1 MKKFFT
7 MMALV
12 AIVLG
17 VSAQTK
23 TLTAADPTILY
34 GLTTAGDYGT
44 DNGSN
49 SFTKEGV
56 TYEKSGVSNT
66 DPVTGE
72 EEPNRWRFTK
82 TDSYVGCILAN
93 PLKVGD
99 VIEITAQASSTSSG
113 LSLAIRADA
122 STSADAIDIACGSKA
137 EKTYSYTI
145 TQGDMLVGK
154 SKFYVMINNSKV
166 NNYKI
171 RTRSVRVLNYV
182 VTPDVLTE
190 NCIWDF
196 SAYATCGTTGGFVCD
211 NLFFATGVSVI
222 SKDGVRNEGDDSS
235 VSLTKN
241 MLNLPGNSGKSGDN
255 SFDVANGKYLM
266 LMVPAG
272 SGSIKVTTL
281 PNGSS
286 KKSLFCKVGDA
297 EAQEYSQNGTVV
309 VKSNTFMY
317 DVTEPTPVYLYVG
330 GNSGTYYIASIEVTP
345 GTTNGIGVTRVTP
358 STVDNN
364 YYNLSGM
371 KIHPQ
376 RGKIYIF
383 QGKKVIY

>member
-12 AIVLG
+12 AAVLG

-23 TLTAADPTILY
+23 TLTAADPTISY
-34 GLTTAGDYGT
+34 SLTTTGDYGT
-44 DNGSN
+44 DNGSS

-56 TYEKSGVSNT
+56 TYEKSGISNT

-72 EEPNRWRFTK
+72 EEPYRWRFTK
-82 TDSYVGCILAN
+82 NDSYVGCVLSN

-99 VIEITAQASSTSSG
+99 VIEITAQASSTSSS
-113 LSLAIRADA
+113 LSLALRADA
-122 STSADAIDIACGSKA
+122 SSTADAINVACGSTSERA
-137 EKTYSYTI
+137 YSYTVSL
-145 TQGDMLVGK
+145 GDVLVGK
-154 SKFYVMINNSKV
+154 SKFYVMINNSRV

-171 RTRSVRVLNYV
+171 RTRSIRVLHYV

-190 NCIWDF
+190 NRTWDF
-196 SAYATCGTTGGFVCD
+196 SEYATCSTTGGFVCD
-211 NLFFATGVSVI
+211 NLFFGTGVSVV
-222 SKDGVRNEGDDSS
+222 SKDGVRNDGDDSS
-235 VSLTKN
+235 VSLTRN

-255 SFDVANGKYLM
+255 TFDEVNGKYLM

-297 EAQEYSQNGTVV
+297 EAQEYSQNGTAVI
-309 VKSNTFMY
+309 KSNTFVY

-330 GNSGTYYIASIEVTP
+330 GSCGTYYIASIEVIP
-345 GTTNGIGVTRVTP
+345 GATNGIGVTRVAP
-358 STVDNN
+358 STVDNS

-371 KIHPQ
+371 KVHPQ

-383 QGKKVIY
+383 QGKKVVY

>member
-297 EAQEYSQNGTVV
+297 EAQEYSQN
-309 VKSNTFMY
+309 
-317 DVTEPTPVYLYVG
+317 VYLYVG

-345 GTTNGIGVTRVTP
+345 GATNGIGVTRVTP